1 MNHWRDTMKKYVTA
15 LIIAIPALVFSGM
28 SWADN
33 MGKDA
38 EDDIL
43 QGHGTVTATT
53 GAPYVQSESRSNEQG
68 TDLISNP
75 QDYSSS
81 STSSS
86 PAVPGTADHD
96 DHDDQLHAIVKH

>member
-1 MNHWRDTMKKYVTA
+1 MRNYITAITIVTS
-15 LIIAIPALVFSGM
+15 ALVFSGM

-43 QGHGTVTATT
+43 QGHGTVTATK

-81 STSSS
+81 SASS
-86 PAVPGTADHD
+86 PAVAGAADHD
-96 DHDDQLHAIVKH
+96 DHEDTLHAITKH

>member
-1 MNHWRDTMKKYVTA
+1 MKKYFTAITIVTS
-15 LIIAIPALVFSGM
+15 ALVFSGM

-43 QGHGTVTATT
+43 QGHGTVTATK

-68 TDLISNP
+68 TDLMYNS

-81 STSSS
+81 SSSS
-86 PAVPGTADHD
+86 PAVPGKTSHD
-96 DHDDQLHAIVKH
+96 DHEDTLHAIAKH

>member
-1 MNHWRDTMKKYVTA
+1 MKKYVTVFT
-15 LIIAIPALVFSGM
+15 IAIPAVVFSGM

-43 QGHGTVTATT
+43 QGHGTVTATK
-53 GAPYVQSESRSNEQG
+53 GAPYVQSESRSNETG
-68 TDLISNP
+68 TDLLSNP

-81 STSSS
+81 SPSS
-86 PAVPGTADHD
+86 PAIAAESSHD
-96 DHDDQLHAIVKH
+96 DHDDTLHAIQKH

>member
-1 MNHWRDTMKKYVTA
+1 MKKYVTA
-15 LIIAIPALVFSGM
+15 LIIAIPALGFSGM

-43 QGHGTVTATT
+43 QGHGTVTATK
-53 GAPYVQSESRSNEQG
+53 GAPYVQGESRSNEQG

-75 QDYSSS
+75 KDYSTSS
-81 STSSS
+81 PSS
-86 PAVPGTADHD
+86 PAVAGAADHD
-96 DHDDQLHAIVKH
+96 DHEDTLHAIEKH

>member
-1 MNHWRDTMKKYVTA
+1 MKKYVTA
-15 LIIAIPALVFSGM
+15 LAAIIPALVFSGM

-43 QGHGTVTATT
+43 QGHGTVTATK
-53 GAPYVQSESRSNEQG
+53 GAPYVQSESRSNQTG
-68 TDLISNP
+68 TDLLSNP

-81 STSSS
+81 SPSEHAEKGVSN
-86 PAVPGTADHD
+86 HD
-96 DHDDQLHAIVKH
+96 DHEDKMHEIAHH